1 MREAHPQHL
10 MMASFAGDAL
20 RYRIFWPAVVFC
32 LFFTLGVTAFGPML
46 IRDQDTY
53 WHIASGRDILAT
65 GSLPWVDKF
74 SHTFAG
80 QRWIAKEWLSQ
91 VLLAGTYDVFGFKGL
106 IVLASGAMALTLT
119 LVFVALSYQLQTLPA
134 TAGTVFAY
142 LLSSPH
148 FVARP
153 HLLSYP
159 LMVFWVMSVVRA
171 ADRGTVPNLLLLPI
185 IVVWANVHAGFS
197 LGLGIAGALS
207 VEAVLASAPAK
218 RWTTARRWAV
228 FLAGALLA
236 SLVTPYGI
244 YALYNTYQIFGGNEA
259 LQLINEW
266 RPFSFGDDAI
276 LGSLLFLALFA
287 SLYFGVKLPLVRC
300 ALVVFLF
307 YMTMIHI
314 RFISVLAPVAP
325 ILIAAPLARQFSYLR
340 VRANPQFSGL
350 VDRVTRPASLAFIA
364 LFMAAGLGIASLTN
378 PKPPSGAVPVGAVDY
393 IEAHRKNAKVFN
405 EYHFGG
411 YLIFRG
417 IPSFIDGR
425 TDQLFLGGFMSSISQ
440 ALKGPKSDFLALLDK
455 YDVTLALVRP
465 KSPAAYRLSEADTW
479 REVYAEET
487 ALVYE
492 RPPRPPK

>member
-1 MREAHPQHL
+1 MREAHSQHV
-10 MMASFAGDAL
+10 MTSSDAGDAL
-20 RYRIFWPAVVFC
+20 RYRIFWPAMVFC
-32 LFFTLGVTAFGPML
+32 LFFTLGVTAIGPML

-91 VLLAGTYDVFGFKGL
+91 VLLAGTYDAFGFKGL
-106 IVLASGAMALTLT
+106 IVLASSAMALTLT
-119 LVFVALSYQLQTLPA
+119 LVFLALSYQLQTLPA
-134 TAGTVFAY
+134 IVGTVFAY

-171 ADRGTVPNLLLLPI
+171 ADRGRVPSLLLLPI
-185 IVVWANVHAGFS
+185 IVLWANVHAGFS
-197 LGLGIAGALS
+197 LGLAVAGALA
-207 VEAVLASAPAK
+207 VEAVLASDPTE
-218 RWTTARRWAV
+218 RWATARRWGF

-236 SLVTPYGI
+236 SLVTPYGV
-244 YALYNTYQIFGGNEA
+244 YALFNTYQIFGGNEA

-266 RPFSFGDDAI
+266 RPFSFGDEPI
-276 LGSLLFLALFA
+276 LGRLLLLALFA

-307 YMTMIHI
+307 YMTMTHI
-314 RFISVLAPVAP
+314 RFVSVFAPVVP
-325 ILIAAPLARQFSYLR
+325 ILIAAPLAGQFSYLR
-340 VRANPQFSGL
+340 VGTSSQFSNL
-350 VDRVTRPASLAFIA
+350 IDRATRPASLAFIA
-364 LFMAAGLGIASLTN
+364 LSVAAVLGVGSPRN
-378 PKPPSGAVPVGAVDY
+378 PQPPSSSVPVRAVDY
-393 IEAHRKNAKVFN
+393 IEAHGKTAKVFN
-405 EYHFGG
+405 AYQFGG

-440 ALKGPKSDFLALLDK
+440 ALKGPKSEFLALLDK
-455 YDVTLALVRP
+455 YDVTFALVLP
-465 KSPAAYRLSEADTW
+465 NSPAAYRLSEADTW
-479 REVYAEET
+479 REVYSDQASV
-487 ALVYE
+487 VYE
-492 RPPRPPK
+492 RSPRSPK